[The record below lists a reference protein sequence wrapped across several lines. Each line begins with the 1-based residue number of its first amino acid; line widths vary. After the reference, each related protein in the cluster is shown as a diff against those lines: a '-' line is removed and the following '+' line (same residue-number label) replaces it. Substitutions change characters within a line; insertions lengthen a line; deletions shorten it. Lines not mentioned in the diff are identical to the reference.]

1 MTTYIKHILFLA
13 ALVTAIP
20 VSNAE
25 TLNMDTLLNQVKN
38 GRISDA
44 KDNARRIKA
53 FKADKS
59 QQQTKLADMNAQR
72 ERQEA
77 LSSRLEVEFQLNEED
92 LTKLEATLRERL
104 GTLKE
109 LFGVIQ
115 QSAGDARGQFES
127 SLTHLQFQERGAF
140 LTELA
145 QKMGQTNELAT
156 IEEIERLWFELQREI
171 TESAKVVRFQTKV
184 ITASGDEVTRAV
196 TRVGLFNIV
205 SEGKY
210 LQFVPETGHLV
221 ELSRQPLSRYL
232 KRIENFEQASSG
244 MTAFGIDPSRGQ
256 LLSLLVQSPDLLER
270 IHQGGVVGY
279 IILVLGLIALIV
291 AVERIVTLATTS
303 TRIRK
308 QIKNPDDINLKN
320 PLGRV
325 LQIYADNPDADTE
338 TLELRMAEGVMKE
351 TKGVNKSL
359 MFLKVIAVVAPLMG
373 LLGTVTGMIV
383 TFQAITLFGTGDP
396 KLMAGGISTALVTT
410 VLGLSVAIPTVFLHT
425 LASSRARGISQ
436 ILEEQATGMVA
447 TRSEQYA

>member
-1 MTTYIKHILFLA
+1 MTTYIKHILFLT
-13 ALVTAIP
+13 ALAIAIP

-25 TLNMDTLLNQVKN
+25 TLNMDTLLNQVKS

-59 QQQTKLADMNAQR
+59 LQQTKLADMNAQR

-127 SLTHLQFQERGAF
+127 SLTHLQFKERGAF

-221 ELSRQPLSRYL
+221 ELSRQPLRRYL

-244 MTAFGIDPSRGQ
+244 MTALGIDPSRGQ

-303 TRIRK
+303 SRIRN
-308 QIKNPDDINLKN
+308 QIKNPGDINLKN

-447 TRSEQYA
+447 TRSEQSA